1 MRILRSAFAQRPD
14 CLRER
19 LFRICKTVT
28 GENRA
33 DLRRQSIDS
42 CLLLLPLLFQ
52 AAFLFTQAKIR
63 VFLQP
68 QLHQLLIRSGSVRVK
83 LQQKRCHAVLQLPDL
98 PHLFIRTVFRL
109 QRLLPKKRRG
119 EAERPQYNRRNPKRE
134 LFRNQAADS
143 CQQKQRTQR
152 QNRDFRGAG
161 SLFLVFLRLLCI
173 SNGAQLRNPAA
184 VLLLFR

>member
-1 MRILRSAFAQRPD
+1 MH
-14 CLRER
+14 
-19 LFRICKTVT
+19 
-28 GENRA
+28 
-33 DLRRQSIDS
+33 
-42 CLLLLPLLFQ
+42 LLLLPLLCHTT
-52 AAFLFTQAKIR
+52 FLFTQAKIR
-63 VFLQP
+63 IFVQP
-68 QLHQLLIRSGSVRVK
+68 QLHQLLIRPGRIRVK
-83 LQQKRCHAVLQLPDL
+83 LQQKCRYAGLQLLDL
-98 PHLFIRTVFRL
+98 LHLFIRTVFRL